1 MTTYTY
7 KQSYSTPNE
16 DVKRYNSTAK
26 EISDTFPHGVHFEFS
41 GMERHTAGE
50 YVLYSDYKW
59 MCDYADRL
67 VEHGNLPCLPA
78 DLDNLRKA
86 NAALA
91 TEVHE
96 MKKIIKE
103 RDRFFPAGR

>member
-1 MTTYTY
+1 M
-7 KQSYSTPNE
+7 N
-16 DVKRYNSTAK
+16 VVRYNSVAK
-26 EISDTFPHGVHFEFS
+26 EVSDPLPDGSYYEFS
-41 GMERHTAGE
+41 GMEQHTEGE
-50 YVLYSDYKW
+50 YVLYKDYKW

-78 DLDNLRKA
+78 DLDNLRNA

-96 MKKIIKE
+96 MKELLAEIVKVAAVDPE
-103 RDRFFPAGR
+103 QLRPLLLGLVLD

>member
-1 MTTYTY
+1 M
-7 KQSYSTPNE
+7 K
-16 DVKRYNSTAK
+16 VKRYNLTNPY
-26 EISDTFPHGVHFEFS
+26 DC
-41 GMERHTAGE
+41 GMEKSNDGRW
-50 YVLYSDYKW
+50 VLFEDYEK

-78 DLDNLRKA
+78 DLDNLRNA

-96 MKKIIKE
+96 MKELLAEIVKVAAVDPE
-103 RDRFFPAGR
+103 QLRPLLLGLVLD